1 MRNGC
6 ERLIFSSSAAIYGAG
21 ADLTV
26 DENSPINPQ
35 SPYARTKAVSEAMFA
50 DIAAAQT
57 IRVLSLRYFNPIGAD
72 PKMRTGLQLSR
83 PTHALGKMMQALEDG
98 VPFQVTGTDY
108 PTRDGSGIRDYI
120 HVWDLAAAHVAALSR
135 FDALLV
141 PMSTS
146 IAINLGTGT
155 GTTVREFLDAF
166 NEVASV
172 PIRARDAERRPG
184 DVAGAYTRIERAV
197 RLLDWQPQYGIAD
210 GIRHS
215 LQWAALRHEVLS
227 DEAPAA
233 ALRRGSLGRLDDED
247 RRHDDR
253 TADAAGLLPHFPG
266 QISDRSR
273 GEPGQYHGES
283 HECTHITSETMAKVS
298 QQGGGKDRGDIFS
311 FTVESS
317 RRAGQLYD
325 AGFRD
330 ALMPAPAQEVP
341 QFKALLP
348 HMVVDNGVR
357 HVEDNRRRLGCCE
370 PDGQF
375 SLLTPSGP
383 RTHSTDHA
391 VKSAYLESQG
401 GLQAH
406 AGPDRVSHRIHR
418 NR

>member
-1 MRNGC
+1 MEQG
-6 ERLIFSSSAAIYGAG
+6 YGLPCG
-21 ADLTV
+21 
-26 DENSPINPQ
+26 
-35 SPYARTKAVSEAMFA
+35 
-50 DIAAAQT
+50 
-57 IRVLSLRYFNPIGAD
+57 
-72 PKMRTGLQLSR
+72 
-83 PTHALGKMMQALEDG
+83 
-98 VPFQVTGTDY
+98 
-108 PTRDGSGIRDYI
+108 
-120 HVWDLAAAHVAALSR
+120 
-135 FDALLV
+135 
-141 PMSTS
+141 S

-233 ALRRGSLGRLDDED
+233 ALRRGSQGRLDDED
-247 RRHDDR
+247 RHDDR

-283 HECTHITSETMAKVS
+283 HECTHITSETVAKVS

-330 ALMPAPAQEVP
+330 ALMPASAQEVP

-375 SLLTPSGP
+375 SLLTPSRP

-418 NR
+418 NRQATITAPDDPVELRRQPTGRSIGPPGKHGASGTHDIRRTVRFDQRCQPARTRLRIIIKEGGYGLRRRSKSGIASVRQSPASLVLKNCHVSELTAGSVGQLGIVVHHQQYLRWRRTL